1 MHSEGKRRKVDLEV
15 VRQKQEAHQMMPAR
29 IVIILAV
36 LVMAGCSDGG
46 DRSIAADSNR
56 SSTTHR
62 AENGILITKAEY
74 GNDWP
79 YTVDSG
85 LLYCDPPGGNVV
97 LKSGGKVY
105 ALNGRAMGN
114 AKGKGYLN
122 ARDSITF
129 RDKNG
134 YFTVGDVG
142 KIISRGLS
150 MCN

>member
-1 MHSEGKRRKVDLEV
+1 
-15 VRQKQEAHQMMPAR
+15 MPAR
-29 IVIILAV
+29 IAIV
-36 LVMAGCSDGG
+36 LVVLVVAGCSNGA
-46 DRSIAADSNR
+46 DRSVAADPDR
-56 SSTTHR
+56 PSTTHR
-62 AENGILITKAEY
+62 AENGVLITKAEY

-85 LLYCDPPGGNVV
+85 LLCCDPPGGNVV
-97 LKSGGKVY
+97 LKSEGKVY

-122 ARDSITF
+122 ARDSITL